1 MCAEFNYMAIPGVS
15 NSTNRA
21 RSKLFTRFEQGIIIK
36 TVCDHFNKS
45 FEELR
50 NSSKARKVV
59 YPRQVIM
66 YFLSEYTDMTYLC
79 IGKLFGR
86 DHTTV
91 IHSKDLIKNFIK
103 VEDGVSDEIDKIKQ
117 KIINNHI

>member
-1 MCAEFNYMAIPGVS
+1 MNLQLNYMAIPGVTK
-15 NSTNRA
+15 STNRD
-21 RSKLFTRFEQGIIIK
+21 RSKLLTRFEQDIIIETACK
-36 TVCDHFNKS
+36 HFS
-45 FEELR
+45 RTFSDLC
-50 NSSKARKVV
+50 NSSKKRKVV

-66 YFLSEYTDMTYLC
+66 YFLSEYTDLTYLC

-103 VEDGVSDEIDKIKQ
+103 VEDAIRNEIAEIKE
-117 KIINNHI
+117 KIISNHI

>member
-1 MCAEFNYMAIPGVS
+1 MNNVINYMAIPGVPQS
-15 NSTNRA
+15 MNRE
-21 RSKLFTRFEQGIIIK
+21 RSKLLTRFEQEIIIK
-36 TVCDHFNKS
+36 VACDHFNKS
-45 FEELR
+45 FDGLC

-66 YFLSEYTDMTYLC
+66 YFLSEYTDLTYLC

-91 IHSKDLIKNFIK
+91 IHSKNLIKDLIK
-103 VEDGVSDEIDKIKQ
+103 VEDAVREEVEAIKF